1 MKFRWIV
8 LCYNENKIV
17 NGLQFEKILF
27 LNWLITL
34 KSDSQIVEPWLAS
47 KFLNKVV
54 FSKKEIFNES
64 LTYFIINI

>member
-64 LTYFIINI
+64 LTYFIIDI

>member
-1 MKFRWIV
+1 MKFHWIV

-27 LNWLITL
+27 LNWFITL

-64 LTYFIINI
+64 LTYFIIDI

>member
-54 FSKKEIFNES
+54 FSKKEIFNKS
-64 LTYFIINI
+64 LTYFIIDI